1 MCDAPNGEE
10 FWQAT
15 LGMKK
20 AGRGRERR
28 ALPEALKKKA
38 EKRS

>member
-1 MCDAPNGEE
+1 MCIRDSGEE

-28 ALPEALKKKA
+28 VLPEAPKKKA